1 MDKRQLPFTYL
12 FLLFETKVFVKE
24 RKVCNQEN
32 KREDFRRLDSNNCSV
47 SIHFIP
53 ELHTTWSDGGFW
65 VGGGGLA
72 WLLGAFN
79 APPAEAEEANWLLL
93 LLLRGRG
100 LVEFGP
106 ETNDEDDAFG
116 VDFLT
121 VILAGLAVAFLST
134 MGFVELPDADP
145 AAAAGRVDE
154 AFMASSSAI
163 FPRISVRPFG
173 NGGL

>member
-1 MDKRQLPFTYL
+1 M
-12 FLLFETKVFVKE
+12 
-24 RKVCNQEN
+24 
-32 KREDFRRLDSNNCSV
+32 
-47 SIHFIP
+47 
-53 ELHTTWSDGGFW
+53 
-65 VGGGGLA
+65 
-72 WLLGAFN
+72 
-79 APPAEAEEANWLLL
+79 L

-100 LVEFGP
+100 LVGFGP

-145 AAAAGRVDE
+145 AAGRVDE

-173 NGGL
+173 NGGPLIMFLSWERERFCSLQ